1 VELQFRGKVGGVGF
15 VRGVKVADVLLSF
28 VDPNACVPALDAL
41 VPRHAKQARGASATR
56 SCLILHIHGSR
67 HVTQVCYSIVGLVAV
82 EVVNVMRGHYAMRVQ
97 PCQAMRLEE
106 RSVDPDDNVAIA
118 VDRSRDSAYLD
129 PLATYSPP
137 KDSAVQLVVKQR
149 SQRFGGKVSAFHFRL
164 FRLRMAA
171 AFT

>member
-1 VELQFRGKVGGVGF
+1 MGGFRGFEIAK
-15 VRGVKVADVLLSF
+15 VLLSP
-28 VDPNACVPALDAL
+28 VDHDLRTPTLCAL
-41 VPRHAKQARGASATR
+41 VPRHAEEARGASATR
-56 SCLILHIHGSR
+56 SCLILHIHGLR
-67 HVTQVCYSIVGLVAV
+67 NIPEVCNSIVRPIPIDM
-82 EVVNVMRGHYAMRVQ
+82 VNVMFRPRAVRVQ
-97 PCQAMRLEE
+97 PRQSVRPEE

-137 KDSAVQLVVKQR
+137 KNSAVQLVVKQR